1 MPGIASTSVVDL
13 ITGGISFLLTL
24 MVLSYLIGDNPAFR
38 VAVYIFI
45 GVSAGYAA
53 AVAWHQVLYPRLIV
67 PMQTGRLADFTLT
80 IIPLVLG
87 LLLLLKLSPR
97 TARLGTPSMAFLVG
111 VGAAVA
117 VGGAVMGTLFPQTS
131 AAFRL
136 PGFSSMSPELA
147 QLFNSTVPK
156 INLEKFFE
164 GGVMLIGTLTTLVYF
179 HFGAKATAGGPQ
191 RSKLL
196 NGLSWVGQVFIAI
209 TFGVLFA
216 GVLMAALTA
225 LIERVVFI
233 ITFLSSL

>member
-1 MPGIASTSVVDL
+1 MSAISSANVVDL

-53 AVAWHQVLYPRLIV
+53 AVAWHQVLYLRLIV
-67 PMQTGRLADFTLT
+67 PLFSGSLLP

-117 VGGAVMGTLFPQTS
+117 VGGAVMGTLFPQTR
-131 AAFRL
+131 A
-136 PGFSSMSPELA
+136 SMNAL
-147 QLFNSTVPK
+147 
-156 INLEKFFE
+156 NLSGAGQYWLEHLSE
-164 GGVMLIGTLTTLVYF
+164 GVVMLVGTLTTLVYF
-179 HFGAKATAGGPQ
+179 HYGAKATKSGPQ
-191 RSKLL
+191 RGKLVNL
-196 NGLSWVGQVFIAI
+196 LSWVGQVFIAI

-216 GVLMAALTA
+216 SVFVAAMTA
-225 LIERVVFI
+225 LIERLNFI

>member
-1 MPGIASTSVVDL
+1 MSAISSASVVDL

-24 MVLSYLIGDNPAFR
+24 IVLSYLIGDNPAFR

-67 PMQTGRLADFTLT
+67 PLLFGSLSDRFLT
-80 IIPLVLG
+80 VVPLVMG

-117 VGGAVMGTLFPQTS
+117 IGGAVMGTLFPQARAS
-131 AAFRL
+131 MNALDLSGAGQYWLERL
-136 PGFSSMSPELA
+136 S
-147 QLFNSTVPK
+147 
-156 INLEKFFE
+156 E
-164 GGVMLIGTLTTLVYF
+164 GIVMLVGTVATLVYF
-179 HFGAKATAGGPQ
+179 HYGAKATASGPQ
-191 RSKLL
+191 RGKLV
-196 NGLSWVGQVFIAI
+196 NALSWVGQVFIAI

-216 GVLMAALTA
+216 GVFVAAMTA
-225 LIERVVFI
+225 LIERMNFI

>member
-1 MPGIASTSVVDL
+1 MPAIASASLVDL

-53 AVAWHQVLYPRLIV
+53 AVVWHQVLYPQLIV
-67 PMQTGRLADFTLT
+67 PLLSGNLAELLLT

-117 VGGAVMGTLFPQTS
+117 VGGAVMGTLFPQVS
-131 AAFRL
+131 ATFRL
-136 PGFSSMSPELA
+136 PSFASISPELS
-147 QLFNSTVPK
+147 QLLNSTVLK
-156 INLEKFFE
+156 SNLEKFLE
-164 GGVMLIGTLTTLVYF
+164 GDVDTHRHGDDSGLF
-179 HFGAKATAGGPQ
+179 PFWSESHRQWSAT
-191 RSKLL
+191 R
-196 NGLSWVGQVFIAI
+196 
-209 TFGVLFA
+209 
-216 GVLMAALTA
+216 
-225 LIERVVFI
+225 
-233 ITFLSSL
+233 